1 MTDPRSIEA
10 RARRLLS
17 VWAEA
22 GQHVGALEIAPDGT
36 IRILAPDAVTP
47 LPSKDGGNTCDE
59 KFFGTGSD

>member
-1 MTDPRSIEA
+1 MADPRSIEA

-22 GQHVGALEIAPDGT
+22 GQNVGAIEIAPDGT

-47 LPSKDGGNTCDE
+47 LRSGSGENTCDDV
-59 KFFGTGSD
+59 FRTGSE